1 MNESAVDS
9 DSWLQQLND
18 MVEVSK
24 VIDKHADDIGEE
36 TEETSVQD
44 VVEMLHSRVLD
55 SLNGKWLDL
64 ADARILGCQEYRL
77 TWAALRKEDRIIEVN
92 ARVVN
97 SQDCNVIAKAF
108 LEVVVREQLP
118 QSKIL
123 GLSLDEQ

>member
-1 MNESAVDS
+1 
-9 DSWLQQLND
+9 

-24 VIDKHADDIGEE
+24 VIDKHADNIDEE

-44 VVEMLHSRVLD
+44 VVEMLHSRVLG

-64 ADARILGCQEYRL
+64 ADARILDCQEYRL
-77 TWAALRKEDRIIEVN
+77 TWAALRKEDRMIEVN

-97 SQDCNVIAKAF
+97 SQGCNVIAKAF
-108 LEVVVREQLP
+108 LEVVVREQLS